1 MKRLL
6 ITLMLL
12 FTAGA
17 GLNAQLL
24 YRISGKDLKQDSYLF
39 GTIHIMPKDN
49 FQVSPQVMDAIKTST
64 TIAMEIDMNI
74 SLSDQME
81 LIKLSTLP
89 EGKTLKDF
97 MTDTAYGKLKSYC
110 MDSVG
115 WNEAKLNRFY
125 ILKPIFFSSLVLQEK
140 MGKQKSFEEEFKKIG
155 KKQGK
160 RLMGLETMKY
170 QMETMDRISIENQV
184 KYLDSLSSMA
194 EFNELF
200 ALYQKEDISALHA
213 YISRETASIP
223 DFNHWFLDVRNTNWI
238 PVIEKQIAAEP
249 TFIAVGAGHLGGP
262 AGVIELLRNQ
272 GYTVSGISK

>member
-6 ITLMLL
+6 INLMLL

-49 FQVSPQVMDAIKTST
+49 FQVSPQVMDAIKTSS

-115 WNEAKLNRFY
+115 WNEAKFNRFS

>member
-1 MKRLL
+1 
-6 ITLMLL
+6 MLL

-17 GLNAQLL
+17 GINAQLL

-49 FQVSPQVMDAIKTST
+49 FQMPPQVMDAIRTSS

-115 WNEAKLNRFY
+115 WNEAKFNRFS

-200 ALYQKEDISALHA
+200 ALYQKEDINELHA

-238 PVIEKQIAAEP
+238 PVIEKQIAAEQ

-262 AGVIELLRNQ
+262 KGVIELLRNQ

>member
-49 FQVSPQVMDAIKTST
+49 FQVSPQVMDAIKTSS

-115 WNEAKLNRFY
+115 WNEAKFNRFS

>member
-1 MKRLL
+1 MKKSF

-17 GLNAQLL
+17 GINAQLL

-49 FQVSPQVMDAIKTST
+49 FQMPPQVMDAIRTSA

-74 SLSDQME
+74 SLSDQIE

-97 MTDTAYGKLKSYC
+97 MTDTAYGKLKSFC
-110 MDSVG
+110 IDSVG
-115 WNEAKLNRFY
+115 WNEAKFNRFS

-200 ALYQKEDISALHA
+200 ALYQKEDINELHA

-238 PVIEKQIAAEP
+238 PVIEKQIAAEQ

-262 AGVIELLRNQ
+262 KGVIELLRNQ

>member
-115 WNEAKLNRFY
+115 WNEAKFNRFS

>member
-89 EGKTLKDF
+89 EGKTLKYF

-115 WNEAKLNRFY
+115 WNEAKFNRFS

>member
-49 FQVSPQVMDAIKTST
+49 FQVSPQVMDAIKTSS

-115 WNEAKLNRFY
+115 WNEAKFNRFS

-140 MGKQKSFEEEFKKIG
+140 MGKQRSFEEEFKKIG

>member
-1 MKRLL
+1 MKKSF

-17 GLNAQLL
+17 GINAQLL

-49 FQVSPQVMDAIKTST
+49 FQMPPQVMDAIRTSS

-115 WNEAKLNRFY
+115 WNEAKFNRFS

-200 ALYQKEDISALHA
+200 ALYQKEDINELHA

-238 PVIEKQIAAEP
+238 PVIEKQIAAEQ

-262 AGVIELLRNQ
+262 KGVIELLRNQ

>member
-1 MKRLL
+1 MKKSF

-12 FTAGA
+12 FTAG
-17 GLNAQLL
+17 GINAQLL

-49 FQVSPQVMDAIKTST
+49 FQMPPQVMDAIRTSA

-74 SLSDQME
+74 SLSDQIE

-110 MDSVG
+110 IDSVG
-115 WNEAKLNRFY
+115 WNEAKFNRFS

-200 ALYQKEDISALHA
+200 ALYQKEDINELHA

-238 PVIEKQIAAEP
+238 PVIEKQIAAEQ

-262 AGVIELLRNQ
+262 KGVIELLRNQ